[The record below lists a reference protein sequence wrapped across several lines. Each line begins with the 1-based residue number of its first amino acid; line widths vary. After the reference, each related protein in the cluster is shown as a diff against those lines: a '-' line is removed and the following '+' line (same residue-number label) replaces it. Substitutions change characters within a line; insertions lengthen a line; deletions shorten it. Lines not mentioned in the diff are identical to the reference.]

1 MDITQQVK
9 LYQRYESALREIAN
23 MLHGGDPDA
32 AQTAQETLDAI
43 EKIVNSAYPIARTVG
58 SDAPPY
64 DRLIWSFYQR
74 I

>member
-1 MDITQQVK
+1 MDIIQLVNR
-9 LYQRYESALREIAN
+9 YQRYESALREIAN
-23 MLHGGDPDA
+23 VLHGGDPDA
-32 AQTAQETLDAI
+32 AQTARETLDVI

-58 SDAPPY
+58 SYAPP